1 MERCGDW
8 LAVLCLVLVLGPG
21 LAKAALVTCRH
32 CRLLLLVGWSGT
44 NLPPTPC
51 RWRATPLR
59 LDNWTAW
66 FKEQAALANAPL
78 DRGLYVGLRLDGRV
92 RASGTG
98 CPPWQKFALQLPPVE
113 GVFGGFL
120 DGMDGRVI

>member
-1 MERCGDW
+1 MDKW
-8 LAVLCLVLVLGPG
+8 
-21 LAKAALVTCRH
+21 K
-32 CRLLLLVGWSGT
+32 
-44 NLPPTPC
+44 
-51 RWRATPLR
+51 
-59 LDNWTAW
+59 AW